1 MRRFVLDVPHV
12 LQLDVDMQLS
22 VLVPNL
28 VLGAAKNLIGR
39 EGAFETRRRLILIG
53 KFMLCCKV
61 WKRLVD
67 STLEYNALR
76 SAQHEYAMDPNVA
89 IWACF
94 PREHNL
100 ITQFQMNLMSFLQSR
115 YITSNFL
122 QRILTLDLGYLVL
135 RSLTKLRDELEMS
148 HCAVEL

>member
-1 MRRFVLDVPHV
+1 M
-12 LQLDVDMQLS
+12 
-22 VLVPNL
+22 
-28 VLGAAKNLIGR
+28 
-39 EGAFETRRRLILIG
+39 
-53 KFMLCCKV
+53 
-61 WKRLVD
+61 D

-76 SAQHEYAMDPNVA
+76 SAQHEYAMDPNVT

-100 ITQFQMNLMSFLQSR
+100 ITQFQMNLMSFSQSR

-122 QRILTLDLGYLVL
+122 QIILTSDLGDLAL

-148 HCAVEL
+148 YCAVEL